1 MVILM
6 PHEIEIEIN
15 CFLLKA
21 ETFCTNFKLIIQN
34 TKFKR
39 IITEK
44 EQSTNNYI
52 KMNLLTNKNW
62 RSMLE
67 KMNLENAKI

>member
-1 MVILM
+1 MLPKV
-6 PHEIEIEIN
+6 EIVFN
-15 CFLLKA
+15 CVA

-44 EQSTNNYI
+44 EQSTNDYI
-52 KMNLLTNKNW
+52 KMNL
-62 RSMLE
+62 
-67 KMNLENAKI
+67 

>member
-1 MVILM
+1 ML
-6 PHEIEIEIN
+6 HEIEIVIN
-15 CFLLKA
+15 CVLLKA

-44 EQSTNNYI
+44 EQSTHNYI
-52 KMNLLTNKNW
+52 KMNL
-62 RSMLE
+62 
-67 KMNLENAKI
+67 